1 MDRHTLEQF
10 RTRARRVA
18 LPEDVRESVLDEIRV
33 EKGERARGPR
43 RTRRTQRSMTR
54 RAAVGAGL
62 AVLGGA
68 AALLALSVIVRPG
81 EDAPAAAESN
91 WFALKAYADGI
102 SQGESTVLAQ
112 RSISLAGSLGEG
124 DNSGWYAAHSIDL
137 RCEGANI
144 DRIDYALEGEFVSP
158 EGQPEEGFVGNAVW
172 FDALYSRPYEVG
184 EGEAY
189 PDHGGAGAGF
199 SVSYEEQ
206 QADEENFNRQVWTSF
221 PTDDEIREARA
232 EKDALPI
239 DAASLDE
246 EMARQQAL
254 NRFRFVLER
263 RSADILAQT
272 TLVMTVT
279 FADGSEQVKRYRISP
294 SEDFDEAYQDYLDR
308 EARSSAVLSYYRDV
322 EPKPEEYLEAREA
335 ADGLYSNWPNLYTI
349 TEVTE

>member
-43 RTRRTQRSMTR
+43 RPRRPQRSMTR

-62 AVLGGA
+62 AVLGSA

-81 EDAPAAAESN
+81 EDDPAAAEGN
-91 WFALKAYADGI
+91 WFALKAYADAI
-102 SQGESTVLAQ
+102 SQGENTVLAQ
-112 RSISLAGSLGEG
+112 RSISLAGSLGGSES
-124 DNSGWYAAHSIDL
+124 SGWYAAHSIDL

-144 DRIDYALEGEFVSP
+144 DRIDYTLEGEFVSP
-158 EGQPEEGFVGNAVW
+158 EGQPDEEFTENAVW
-172 FDALYSRPYEVG
+172 FDAQYSRPYEVG

-199 SVSYEEQ
+199 SVSYEGQ
-206 QADEENFNRQVWTSF
+206 QADEDSFNRQVWTSF
-221 PTDDEIREARA
+221 PTDDEMRAARA
-232 EKDALPI
+232 AEDALPI
-239 DAASLDE
+239 DVATLEDE
-246 EMARQQAL
+246 VARWQAH
-254 NRFRFVLER
+254 NRFLLVLER

-279 FADGSEQVKRYRISP
+279 FTDGSEQVKRYRISP
-294 SEDFDEAYQDYLDR
+294 AEDFEETYQGYLDR
-308 EARSSAVLSYYRDV
+308 RARNGAILSYYRGV
-322 EPKPEEYLEAREA
+322 EPKPEEYLEAQEA
-335 ADGLYSNWPNLYTI
+335 TEGLYANWPDLYTI
-349 TEVTE
+349 TEVAE

>member
-10 RTRARRVA
+10 RTRAHRVT
-18 LPEDVRESVLDEIRV
+18 LPDDVRESVLDEIRV

-112 RSISLAGSLGEG
+112 RSISLAGSLGGSE
-124 DNSGWYAAHSIDL
+124 DSGWYAAHSIDL
-137 RCEGANI
+137 RCEGTNI

-158 EGQPEEGFVGNAVW
+158 EGQPDEGFVGNAVW

>member
-1 MDRHTLEQF
+1 
-10 RTRARRVA
+10 
-18 LPEDVRESVLDEIRV
+18 
-33 EKGERARGPR
+33 
-43 RTRRTQRSMTR
+43 MTR

>member
-18 LPEDVRESVLDEIRV
+18 LPEDVRESVLDEIRA

-43 RTRRTQRSMTR
+43 RPRRPQRSMTR

-62 AVLGGA
+62 AVLGSA

-81 EDAPAAAESN
+81 EGDPAAAEGN

-232 EKDALPI
+232 AKDALPI

-246 EMARQQAL
+246 EVARWQAL
-254 NRFRFVLER
+254 NRFRLVLER

-272 TLVMTVT
+272 ALVMTVT

-294 SEDFDEAYQDYLDR
+294 SEDFDEAYQGYLDR
-308 EARSSAVLSYYRDV
+308 QARSGAVLSYYRDV
-322 EPKPEEYLEAREA
+322 EPKPEEYLEAQEA
-335 ADGLYSNWPNLYTI
+335 TDELYANWPNLYTI

>member
-10 RTRARRVA
+10 RTRAHRVT
-18 LPEDVRESVLDEIRV
+18 LPDDVRESVLDEIRV

-112 RSISLAGSLGEG
+112 RSISLAGSLGGSE
-124 DNSGWYAAHSIDL
+124 DSGWYAAHSIDL

-144 DRIDYALEGEFVSP
+144 DRIDYALDGELVSP
-158 EGQPEEGFVGNAVW
+158 RGQPEEGFTSSAVW
-172 FDALYSRPYEVG
+172 FDALYNRPYEVG

-232 EKDALPI
+232 AENALPI
-239 DAASLDE
+239 DAASLEDE
-246 EMARQQAL
+246 VARWQAL
-254 NRFRFVLER
+254 NRFRLVLER

-294 SEDFDEAYQDYLDR
+294 SEDFDEAYQGYLDR
-308 EARSSAVLSYYRDV
+308 QARSGAVLSYYRDV
-322 EPKPEEYLEAREA
+322 EPKPEEYLEAQEA
-335 ADGLYSNWPNLYTI
+335 SDELYANWPNLYTI

>member
-1 MDRHTLEQF
+1 
-10 RTRARRVA
+10 
-18 LPEDVRESVLDEIRV
+18 
-33 EKGERARGPR
+33 
-43 RTRRTQRSMTR
+43 MTR

-81 EDAPAAAESN
+81 EGAPAEAEGN

-102 SQGESTVLAQ
+102 SQGEGTVLAQ
-112 RSISLAGSLGEG
+112 RSISLAGSLGGG

-137 RCEGANI
+137 RCEGTNI

-158 EGQPEEGFVGNAVW
+158 EGQPEEGFTGSAVW

-232 EKDALPI
+232 AKDALPI
-239 DAASLDE
+239 DAASLE
-246 EMARQQAL
+246 EEVARWQAL

-322 EPKPEEYLEAREA
+322 EPKPEEYLEAQEA
-335 ADGLYSNWPNLYTI
+335 TDGLYANWPDLYTI
-349 TEVTE
+349 TEVSE

>member
-10 RTRARRVA
+10 RTRARKVT

-43 RTRRTQRSMTR
+43 RPRRSQRGVTR

-62 AVLGGA
+62 AVMGGA
-68 AALLALSVIVRPG
+68 AALLALSVIARPG
-81 EDAPAAAESN
+81 EDAPAAAEGN
-91 WFALKAYADGI
+91 WFVLKAYADGV
-102 SQGESTVLAQ
+102 SQSEGTVLAQ
-112 RSISLAGSLGEG
+112 RSISLAGSVGGSES
-124 DNSGWYAAHSIDL
+124 SGWYAAHSIDL

-144 DRIDYALEGEFVSP
+144 DRIGYALEGEFVSP

-172 FDALYSRPYEVG
+172 FDAQYSRPYEAG

-206 QADEENFNRQVWTSF
+206 QADEESFNHQVWTSF

-239 DAASLDE
+239 DAASLEDE
-246 EMARQQAL
+246 VARWQAL

-272 TLVMTVT
+272 TLLMTVT

-294 SEDFDEAYQDYLDR
+294 IEDFDETYQDYLDR
-308 EARSSAVLSYYRDV
+308 QARSGAVLSYYRDV

-335 ADGLYSNWPNLYTI
+335 SDGLYTNWPNLYTI

>member
-158 EGQPEEGFVGNAVW
+158 EGQPEEGFVGDAVW
-172 FDALYSRPYEVG
+172 FDALYSRPCEVG

>member
-10 RTRARRVA
+10 RTRAHRVT
-18 LPEDVRESVLDEIRV
+18 LPDDVRESVLDEIRV

-43 RTRRTQRSMTR
+43 RTRRSMTR

>member
-1 MDRHTLEQF
+1 MDKHALEQF
-10 RTRARRVA
+10 RTRARRVT
-18 LPEDVRESVLDEIRV
+18 LPEGVRASVLDEIRV

-43 RTRRTQRSMTR
+43 RPRRAQRSMTR

-62 AVLGGA
+62 AVLGSA

-81 EDAPAAAESN
+81 EDDPAAAEGN

-112 RSISLAGSLGEG
+112 RSISLAGSLGGSES
-124 DNSGWYAAHSIDL
+124 SGWYAAHSIDL

-158 EGQPEEGFVGNAVW
+158 EGQPDEEFTENAVW
-172 FDALYSRPYEVG
+172 FDAQYSRPYEVG

-189 PDHGGAGAGF
+189 PDHGGAGASF
-199 SVSYEEQ
+199 SVSYEGQ
-206 QADEENFNRQVWTSF
+206 QADEDSFNRQVWTSF
-221 PTDDEIREARA
+221 PTDDEIRAARA
-232 EKDALPI
+232 AKDALPI
-239 DAASLDE
+239 DAATLEDE
-246 EMARQQAL
+246 LARWQAL

>member
-18 LPEDVRESVLDEIRV
+18 LPENVRASVLDEIGI
-33 EKGERARGPR
+33 EKGERARSPR
-43 RTRRTQRSMTR
+43 RQRQPRRGITRRV
-54 RAAVGAGL
+54 AVGAGL
-62 AVLGGA
+62 AVLGSA

-81 EDAPAAAESN
+81 EGAPAEAEGN
-91 WFALKAYADGI
+91 WFTLKAYADGV
-102 SQGESTVLAQ
+102 SQGERTVLAQ
-112 RSISLAGSLGEG
+112 RSISLAGSLGGSES
-124 DNSGWYAAHSIDL
+124 SGWYAAHSIDL

-144 DRIDYALEGEFVSP
+144 YRIDYALEGEFVSP
-158 EGQPEEGFVGNAVW
+158 EGQPGEEFTENAVW

-199 SVSYEEQ
+199 SVSYEGQ
-206 QADEENFNRQVWTSF
+206 QADEDSFNRQVWTSF
-221 PTDDEIREARA
+221 PTDDEIRAARA
-232 EKDALPI
+232 AEDALPI
-239 DAASLDE
+239 DAATLEDE
-246 EMARQQAL
+246 VARWQAH
-254 NRFRFVLER
+254 NRFLFALER

-272 TLVMTVT
+272 TLAMTVT

-294 SEDFDEAYQDYLDR
+294 SEDFDETYQGYLDSQ
-308 EARSSAVLSYYRDV
+308 ARNGAILSYYRDV

-335 ADGLYSNWPNLYTI
+335 SDELNANWPDLYTI

>member
-1 MDRHTLEQF
+1 M
-10 RTRARRVA
+10 
-18 LPEDVRESVLDEIRV
+18 
-33 EKGERARGPR
+33 
-43 RTRRTQRSMTR
+43 
-54 RAAVGAGL
+54 
-62 AVLGGA
+62 
-68 AALLALSVIVRPG
+68 IVRPG
-81 EDAPAAAESN
+81 EDAPAAAEGN

-102 SQGESTVLAQ
+102 SQGEGTVLAQ
-112 RSISLAGSLGEG
+112 RSISLAGSLGGG

-137 RCEGANI
+137 RCEGTNI

-158 EGQPEEGFVGNAVW
+158 EGQPEEGFTGSAVW

-232 EKDALPI
+232 AKDALPI
-239 DAASLDE
+239 DAASLE
-246 EMARQQAL
+246 EEVARWQAL

-272 TLVMTVT
+272 TLVMAVT

-322 EPKPEEYLEAREA
+322 EPKPEKYLEAQEA
-335 ADGLYSNWPNLYTI
+335 TDGLYANWPDLYTI
-349 TEVTE
+349 TEVSE

>member
-18 LPEDVRESVLDEIRV
+18 LPEDVRESVLDEIRA
-33 EKGERARGPR
+33 EKGERARDPR
-43 RTRRTQRSMTR
+43 RPQRPRQSMTR

-81 EDAPAAAESN
+81 EGAPAEAEGN
-91 WFALKAYADGI
+91 WFALKAYADGV
-102 SQGESTVLAQ
+102 SQGERTVLAQ
-112 RSISLAGSLGEG
+112 RSISLAGSLGGSEG
-124 DNSGWYAAHSIDL
+124 SGWYAAHSVDL

-158 EGQPEEGFVGNAVW
+158 EGQPDEEFTENAVW
-172 FDALYSRPYEVG
+172 FDAQYSRPYEVG

-199 SVSYEEQ
+199 SVSYEGQ
-206 QADEENFNRQVWTSF
+206 QADEDSFNRQVWTSF
-221 PTDDEIREARA
+221 PTDDEIRAARA
-232 EKDALPI
+232 AEDALPI
-239 DAASLDE
+239 DAATLEDE
-246 EMARQQAL
+246 VARWQVH
-254 NRFRFVLER
+254 NRFRLVLER

-279 FADGSEQVKRYRISP
+279 FTDGNEQVKRYRISP
-294 SEDFDEAYQDYLDR
+294 AEDFDETYQSYLDR
-308 EARSSAVLSYYRDV
+308 QARNGAILSYYRGV
-322 EPKPEEYLEAREA
+322 EPKPKEYLEAQEA
-335 ADGLYSNWPNLYTI
+335 SDELYANWPDLYTI

>member
-10 RTRARRVA
+10 RTRARRVT
-18 LPEDVRESVLDEIRV
+18 LPENVRESVLDEIRV
-33 EKGERARGPR
+33 EKNERARGTRQPR
-43 RTRRTQRSMTR
+43 RSMTR

-81 EDAPAAAESN
+81 EDAPATTEGN
-91 WFALKAYADGI
+91 WFVLKAYADGV
-102 SQGESTVLAQ
+102 SQGEGTVLAQ
-112 RSISLAGSLGEG
+112 RSISLAGSLGGSES
-124 DNSGWYAAHSIDL
+124 SGWYAAHSIDL
-137 RCEGANI
+137 RCEGADI

-158 EGQPEEGFVGNAVW
+158 EGQPDEEFTENAVW
-172 FDALYSRPYEVG
+172 FDALYRRPYEVG

-189 PDHGGAGAGF
+189 PDHGGTGAGF

-206 QADEENFNRQVWTSF
+206 QADEESFNRQVWTSF
-221 PTDDEIREARA
+221 PTDDEIRAARA
-232 EKDALPI
+232 AKDALPI
-239 DAASLDE
+239 DAATLEDE
-246 EMARQQAL
+246 LARQQAL

-294 SEDFDEAYQDYLDR
+294 AENFDETYQSYLDR
-308 EARSSAVLSYYRDV
+308 RARNGAILSYYRNA
-322 EPKPEEYLEAREA
+322 EPKPEEYLEAQEA
-335 ADGLYSNWPNLYTI
+335 TDGLYANWPDLYTI
-349 TEVTE
+349 TEVSE

>member
-10 RTRARRVA
+10 RTRARRVT
-18 LPEDVRESVLDEIRV
+18 LPDDVRESVLDEIRI

-43 RTRRTQRSMTR
+43 RPRRPQRSMTR

-62 AVLGGA
+62 AVLGSA

-81 EDAPAAAESN
+81 EGDPAAAGDN
-91 WFALKAYADGI
+91 WFALKAYADGL

-112 RSISLAGSLGEG
+112 RSISLAGSLGGSES
-124 DNSGWYAAHSIDL
+124 SGGYAAHSIDL

-158 EGQPEEGFVGNAVW
+158 QGQPNEGFTGSAVW

-189 PDHGGAGAGF
+189 PDHGGAGASF

-206 QADEENFNRQVWTSF
+206 QADEESFNRQIWTSF
-221 PTDDEIREARA
+221 PGDDEIREARTA
-232 EKDALPI
+232 RDAFSM
-239 DAASLDE
+239 DSASLDE
-246 EMARQQAL
+246 EVAYQQAL

-279 FADGSEQVKRYRISP
+279 FADGSEQVKRYRIAP
-294 SEDFDEAYQDYLDR
+294 SEDFDETYQDYLDR
-308 EARSSAVLSYYRDV
+308 QARNAAILSYYRDD
-322 EPKPEEYLEAREA
+322 EPKPEEYLEAQEA
-335 ADGLYSNWPNLYTI
+335 SDELSSNWPDLYTI
-349 TEVTE
+349 TEIAE